1 MLLSIIVH
9 THTWQCL
16 IKVSK
21 LFSNVSFRR
30 SVRTEIW
37 VGQLISIVGANST
50 HSGKLVKFVSNYCYK
65 LQSLHIR
72 YTSLKIS
79 AQKAY
84 GSCLFKLFKSI
95 STKSHELFA
104 SMYSSNELV
113 SLN

>member
-1 MLLSIIVH
+1 MLFSNIVH

-21 LFSNVSFRR
+21 LFSNGSFRR

-50 HSGKLVKFVSNYCYK
+50 YSGELVKFISNYYYK
-65 LQSLHIR
+65 LQSFHIR

-84 GSCLFKLFKSI
+84 GSSLFKLLKSI
-95 STKSHELFA
+95 PIESQELFA
-104 SMYSSNELV
+104 SMYSKNE
-113 SLN
+113 